1 MPAHLGV
8 VGFGA
13 MGSEIALLGACAGFP
28 VTAYDKFPEALDNGR
43 PRLARL
49 LKLLS
54 RDPKFF
60 AAARIADDAARQAV
74 LDGIGTT
81 SELPGLA
88 ACDFIIEAAPELP
101 ELKRSLLSELD
112 GILAGDAVIAS
123 NTSSISISEL
133 AASTAN
139 PGRVVGMHFFNPP
152 TAMGLVEVIPGSA
165 TDEPTVEAAA
175 ALAQQLGKKPVR
187 VKDTPGFVVN
197 RVLLAMMTEAIRLAE
212 EGVASIPDIDE
223 AMKLGAGFPMGP
235 FKLAD
240 LVGLDVIEHACE
252 SIHRELG
259 DPKFSPPES
268 LRQLVRD
275 GHLGRKT
282 RQGFYKN

>member
-13 MGSEIALLGACAGFP
+13 MGSEIALLGACAGLK
-28 VTAYDKFPEALDNGR
+28 VTAYDKFPEALETGR
-43 PRLARL
+43 SRLTRL
-49 LKLLS
+49 LKLLG
-54 RDPKFF
+54 RDAKFF
-60 AAARIADDAARQAV
+60 AADRIADDAARQVV
-74 LDGIGTT
+74 LDAMQTT
-81 SELPGLA
+81 SDLAELAG
-88 ACDFIIEAAPELP
+88 CDFVIEAAPELP
-101 ELKRSLLSELD
+101 ELKQSLLKELG
-112 GILAGDAVIAS
+112 GIVSDDAVIAS
-123 NTSSISISEL
+123 NTSSIAISEL
-133 AASTAN
+133 AAATKN

-165 TDEPTVEAAA
+165 TEEPTVVAAA

-212 EGVASIPDIDE
+212 EGVASVPDIDE

-240 LVGLDVIEHACE
+240 LVGLDVIEHACD
-252 SIHRELG
+252 SIYRGLN
-259 DPKFSPPES
+259 DPKFRPPEL
-268 LRQLVRD
+268 LRQHVRD
-275 GHLGRKT
+275 GHLGRKS
-282 RQGFYKN
+282 RQGFYKY